1 MLQKKEKRKRDTISH
16 LRATTEVIPNIN
28 ADTILG
34 DVKEWKRAY
43 DEMMS
48 KEGDIDRKEIF
59 EMLFMEMAVVRKR
72 KNKFGDARGHDW
84 SPLMIQ
90 FSVYV

>member
-1 MLQKKEKRKRDTISH
+1 MKERRKRDTISR
-16 LRATTEVIPNIN
+16 LRATAEVIPNLN

-34 DVKEWKRAY
+34 DEKERKGAY
-43 DEMMS
+43 DKMTS
-48 KEGDIDRKEIF
+48 KEVDIDRKEIF